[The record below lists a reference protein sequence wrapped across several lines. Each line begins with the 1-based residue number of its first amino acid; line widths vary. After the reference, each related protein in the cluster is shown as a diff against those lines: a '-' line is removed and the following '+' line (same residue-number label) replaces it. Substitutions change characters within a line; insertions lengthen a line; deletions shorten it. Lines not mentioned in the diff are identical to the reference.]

1 MPFPESS
8 LNEEAGKLFM
18 EDYDKYFKI
27 ASIFSQVHAGG
38 KDNTNKNNNS
48 SGNVG
53 LSIGAGNI
61 SNQNF
66 DDNYFN
72 KGEVNS
78 NHNSN
83 FNSNSN
89 YNPNSQTEGFIT
101 PTNLPNNNIYQTDS
115 QFNYNLLRHSRS
127 VCVKPSHFGKPND
140 NRFSVYRRDSNAE
153 INSEIK
159 TCQKPSISSLPFIV
173 RSNSFAF
180 NNANG
185 ENQNCL
191 NFLQINNSG
200 LGNLSHFGNG
210 VNNGTNAGLTLNAN
224 LMNHTPR
231 SKKEEIKKWLSRI

>member
-27 ASIFSQVHAGG
+27 ASIFSHVHAGG

-53 LSIGAGNI
+53 LNIGAGNNI
-61 SNQNF
+61 NRNI

-72 KGEVNS
+72 EGEE
-78 NHNSN
+78 NSN
-83 FNSNSN
+83 FNFNS
-89 YNPNSQTEGFIT
+89 NSQTEGFNT

-127 VCVKPSHFGKPND
+127 VCVKPSQFGKPSD
-140 NRFSVYRRDSNAE
+140 NRFSVYRRDSNTE
-153 INSEIK
+153 MNSEIK

-210 VNNGTNAGLTLNAN
+210 VNSGANAGMTLNAN
-224 LMNHTPR
+224 SMSHTPR